1 MDSKQKRVHK
11 SKSFQ
16 KRQDKCGYLF
26 MLPWI
31 VGFIIFT
38 MIPFVMTIYL
48 SFTEVK
54 QDIRGFNI
62 SFVGISNYKQAFFVN
77 TDFTPALV
85 SFLGM
90 IIPYTLVIVI
100 MAFILAMMLNSIVKG
115 KSLFRT
121 IYFLPVV
128 VLSGPVMYQLMNLEP
143 EVEGQ
148 VNQLYHSF
156 LIRMIESYSPMAADA
171 MVSLFDNL
179 SIILW
184 FAGIPI
190 VLFINGLQKINPSL
204 YEAAKIDSATNW
216 QILWKITMPIIR
228 PTALIVTVFTIVQLG
243 AMDTINP
250 VLVMIKERTANTSG
264 GFGYAATISWIYSL
278 IVLVIIGLSFVLF
291 REKKVKRITK
301 TGRGGCI
308 WQRKLENS

>member
-1 MDSKQKRVHK
+1 MSRQAKKTRR
-11 SKSFQ
+11 KSFQ
-16 KRQDKCGYLF
+16 RRQDKFGYIF
-26 MLPWI
+26 MAPWI
-31 VGFIIFT
+31 IGFIVFT
-38 MIPFVMTIYL
+38 FIPFIMTAYL
-48 SFTEVK
+48 SFTDVK

-62 SFVGISNYKQAFFVN
+62 TFVGIKNYREAFLVN
-77 TDFTPALV
+77 TEFTPALV
-85 SFLGM
+85 AFLGM
-90 IIPYTLVIVI
+90 IIPYTVVIVI

-148 VNQLYHSF
+148 VNQLYYTF
-156 LIRMIESYSPMAADA
+156 VIRMIYSYSPMLADA

-184 FAGIPI
+184 FTGIPI

-204 YEAAKIDSATNW
+204 YEAAKIDSATAW

-228 PTALIVTVFTIVQLG
+228 PTALIVSIFTIVQLG
-243 AMDTINP
+243 AMDNINP
-250 VLVMIKERTANTSG
+250 VLTQIKEKTANTAG
-264 GFGYAATISWIYSL
+264 GFGYAATLSWVYSL
-278 IVLVIIGLSFVLF
+278 IILVIIGLAFLLF
-291 REKKVKRITK
+291 REKKVKETHK
-301 TGRGGCI
+301 Y
-308 WQRKLENS
+308 W

>member
-1 MDSKQKRVHK
+1 MAKKEKKVRK
-11 SKSFQ
+11 LKSFQ
-16 KRQDKCGYLF
+16 RRQDKFGYLF
-26 MLPWI
+26 MTPWI
-31 VGFIIFT
+31 IGFLIFT
-38 MIPFVMTIYL
+38 LIPFVMTIYL
-48 SFTEVK
+48 SFTEVT

-62 SFVGISNYKQAFFVN
+62 NFVGIYNYRQVFLVN
-77 TDFTPALV
+77 TDFTPALI

-90 IIPYTLVIVI
+90 IIPYTVIIVI
-100 MAFILAMMLNSIVKG
+100 MAFILAMMLNAITKG

-128 VLSGPVMYQLMNLEP
+128 VLSGPVMYQLMNLVP
-143 EVEGQ
+143 VVEGQ
-148 VNQLYHSF
+148 MNPLFNSF
-156 LIRMIESYSPMAADA
+156 IIRMIYSYSRPAARA
-171 MVSLFDNL
+171 MVSVFDNL

-184 FAGIPI
+184 FTGIPI

-204 YEAAKIDSATNW
+204 YEAAKIDSATSW

-228 PTALIVTVFTIVQLG
+228 PTALIVSIFTIVQLG

-278 IVLVIIGLSFVLF
+278 VVLVIIGLAALLF
-291 REKKVKRITK
+291 REKKMKETHK
-301 TGRGGCI
+301 Y
-308 WQRKLENS
+308 W

>member
-31 VGFIIFT
+31 IGFIIFT

-100 MAFILAMMLNSIVKG
+100 MAFILAMMLNSIGKG

-291 REKKVKRITK
+291 REKKVKLDYK
-301 TGRGGCI
+301 N
-308 WQRKLENS
+308 W

>member
-1 MDSKQKRVHK
+1 MASKQKRVHK

-100 MAFILAMMLNSIVKG
+100 MAFILAMMLNSIVRG

-291 REKKVKRITK
+291 LEKKVKLDYK
-301 TGRGGCI
+301 N
-308 WQRKLENS
+308 W

>member
-1 MDSKQKRVHK
+1 MARKAKIKRK
-11 SKSFQ
+11 KSFQ
-16 KRQDKCGYLF
+16 RRQDKYGYIF
-26 MLPWI
+26 MAPWI
-31 VGFIIFT
+31 IGFIVFT
-38 MIPFVMTIYL
+38 FIPFIMTAYL
-48 SFTEVK
+48 SFTDVV

-62 SFVGISNYKQAFFVN
+62 TFVGIKNYREAFLVN
-77 TDFTPALV
+77 TEFTPALV
-85 SFLGM
+85 AFLGM

-143 EVEGQ
+143 EIEGQ
-148 VNQLYHSF
+148 VNQLYYTF
-156 LIRMIESYSPMAADA
+156 VIRMIYSYSPVLADA

-184 FAGIPI
+184 FTGIPI

-204 YEAAKIDSATNW
+204 YEAARIDSATSW

-228 PTALIVTVFTIVQLG
+228 PTALIVSIFTIVQLG
-243 AMDTINP
+243 AMDNINP
-250 VLVMIKERTANTSG
+250 VLTIIKAMTANTAG
-264 GFGYAATISWIYSL
+264 GFGYAATLSWVYSL
-278 IVLVIIGLSFVLF
+278 IILVIIGLTFLLF
-291 REKKVKRITK
+291 REKKVKEIHK
-301 TGRGGCI
+301 Y
-308 WQRKLENS
+308 W

>member
-1 MDSKQKRVHK
+1 MREKRIRK
-11 SKSFQ
+11 TKSFQ
-16 KRQDKCGYLF
+16 RRQDKYGYLF

-31 VGFIIFT
+31 LGFLIFT

-62 SFVGISNYKQAFFVN
+62 TFTGIYNYRQVFLVN
-77 TDFTPALV
+77 TDFTPALA

-90 IIPYTLVIVI
+90 ILPYTMVVVI
-100 MAFILAMMLNSIVKG
+100 MSFILAMLLNTVVKG
-115 KSLFRT
+115 KAVYRT

-128 VLSGPVMYQLMNLEP
+128 VLSGPVMYQLMNLTP
-143 EVEGQ
+143 QAEGQ
-148 VNQLYHSF
+148 VNELYDSF
-156 LIRMIESYSPMAADA
+156 LIRMIQSYSPRGAGA

-179 SIILW
+179 SVILW
-184 FAGIPI
+184 FTGIPI

-204 YEAAKIDSATNW
+204 YEAARIDSATGW

-243 AMDTINP
+243 GMDTVNP

-264 GFGYAATISWIYSL
+264 GFGYAATISWVYSL
-278 IVLVIIGLSFVLF
+278 VVLLIIGAAFVLF
-291 REKKVKRITK
+291 RERKVKETHK
-301 TGRGGCI
+301 Y
-308 WQRKLENS
+308 W

>member
-1 MDSKQKRVHK
+1 MREKRIRK
-11 SKSFQ
+11 TKSFQ
-16 KRQDKCGYLF
+16 RRQDKYGYLF

-31 VGFIIFT
+31 LGFLVFT

-62 SFVGISNYKQAFFVN
+62 TFTGIYNYRQVFLVN
-77 TDFTPALV
+77 TDFTPALA

-90 IIPYTLVIVI
+90 ILPYTMVVVI
-100 MAFILAMMLNSIVKG
+100 MSFILAMLLNTVVRG
-115 KSLFRT
+115 KAVYRT

-128 VLSGPVMYQLMNLEP
+128 VLSGPVMYQLMNLTP
-143 EVEGQ
+143 QAEGQ
-148 VNQLYHSF
+148 VNELYDSF
-156 LIRMIESYSPMAADA
+156 LIRMIQSYSPRGAGA

-179 SIILW
+179 SVILW
-184 FAGIPI
+184 FTGIPI

-204 YEAAKIDSATNW
+204 YEAARIDSATGW

-243 AMDTINP
+243 GMDTINP

-264 GFGYAATISWIYSL
+264 GFGYAATISWVYSL
-278 IVLVIIGLSFVLF
+278 VVLLIIGAAFVLF
-291 REKKVKRITK
+291 RERKVKETHK
-301 TGRGGCI
+301 Y
-308 WQRKLENS
+308 W

>member
-1 MDSKQKRVHK
+1 MSKKSKKVHK
-11 SKSFQ
+11 LKSFQ
-16 KRQDKCGYLF
+16 KRQDKYGYMF

-31 VGFIIFT
+31 IGFVIFT
-38 MIPFVMTIYL
+38 LIPFVMTIYL
-48 SFTEVK
+48 SFTEVI

-62 SFVGISNYKQAFFVN
+62 TFIGIENYRQAFFVN

-85 SFLGM
+85 AFLGM
-90 IIPYTLVIVI
+90 IIPYTVIIVI
-100 MAFILAMMLNSIVKG
+100 MAFILAMMLNSIEKG
-115 KSLFRT
+115 KSLFRM

-128 VLSGPVMYQLMNLEP
+128 VLSGPVMYQLMNLNP

-148 VNQLYHSF
+148 VNQLYYTF
-156 LIRMIESYSPMAADA
+156 LIRMIYSYSRPAANV

-184 FAGIPI
+184 FTGIPI

-204 YEAAKIDSATNW
+204 YEAAKIDSATSW
-216 QILWKITMPIIR
+216 QILWKITIPIIK
-228 PTALIVTVFTIVQLG
+228 PTALIVSIFTIVQLG

-264 GFGYAATISWIYSL
+264 GFGYAATLSWIYSL
-278 IVLVIIGLSFVLF
+278 IVLAIIGIAFLLF
-291 REKKVKRITK
+291 REKKVKETHK
-301 TGRGGCI
+301 Y
-308 WQRKLENS
+308 W

>member
-1 MDSKQKRVHK
+1 MREKRIRK
-11 SKSFQ
+11 TKSFQ
-16 KRQDKCGYLF
+16 RRQDKYGYLF

-31 VGFIIFT
+31 LGFLVFT

-62 SFVGISNYKQAFFVN
+62 TFTGIYNYRQVFLVN

-90 IIPYTLVIVI
+90 ILPYTMVVVI
-100 MAFILAMMLNSIVKG
+100 MSFILAMLLNTVVRG
-115 KSLFRT
+115 KAVYRT

-128 VLSGPVMYQLMNLEP
+128 VLSGPVMYQLMNLTP
-143 EVEGQ
+143 QAEGQ
-148 VNQLYHSF
+148 VNELYDSF
-156 LIRMIESYSPMAADA
+156 LIRMIQSYSPRGAGA

-179 SIILW
+179 SVILW
-184 FAGIPI
+184 FTGIPI

-204 YEAAKIDSATNW
+204 YEAARIDSATGW

-243 AMDTINP
+243 GMDTINP

-264 GFGYAATISWIYSL
+264 GFGYAATISWVYSL
-278 IVLVIIGLSFVLF
+278 VVLLIIGAAFVLF
-291 REKKVKRITK
+291 RERKVKETHK
-301 TGRGGCI
+301 Y
-308 WQRKLENS
+308 W

>member
-1 MDSKQKRVHK
+1 MASKQKRVHK

-100 MAFILAMMLNSIVKG
+100 MAFILAMMLNSIVRG

-128 VLSGPVMYQLMNLEP
+128 VLSGPVMYQLMNLET

-291 REKKVKRITK
+291 REKKVKLDYK
-301 TGRGGCI
+301 N
-308 WQRKLENS
+308 W